1 MDRKQKT
8 IDYIIDIKNEL
19 VWCVQRDEKLKSF
32 KSLHKLLAYM
42 EDENMFRDDAIIEV
56 VYVED
61 EKNASELESIIEI
74 VLEGLH
80 ER

>member
-1 MDRKQKT
+1 MSRKQKT
-8 IDYIIDIKNEL
+8 IEYIIDVENEY
-19 VWCVQRDEKLKSF
+19 VWHIQRDKKLKSF

-42 EDENMFRDDAIIEV
+42 EDENMFMDDAIIEV

-61 EKNASELESIIEI
+61 QKNASELESIIEI

-80 ER
+80 G

>member
-1 MDRKQKT
+1 M
-8 IDYIIDIKNEL
+8 
-19 VWCVQRDEKLKSF
+19 CQRDEKLKSF

-80 ER
+80 G